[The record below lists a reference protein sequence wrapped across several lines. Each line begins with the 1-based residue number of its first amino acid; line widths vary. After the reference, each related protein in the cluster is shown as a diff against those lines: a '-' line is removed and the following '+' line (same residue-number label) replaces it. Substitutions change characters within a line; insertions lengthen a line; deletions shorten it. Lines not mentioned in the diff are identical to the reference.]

1 LKKDLSVILSCFFD
15 KLNEK
20 KLQFLVLRNSENYP
34 DLITG
39 DIDLL
44 VSNKDF
50 IQVGKLLTS
59 IFNSEGWDLYLQ
71 YKSRHV
77 FYLSFFLKNNINN
90 DRDIITFEFF
100 DGFKWHGIKYLNSNI
115 VLKNKVKVKNFYKPE
130 DLFEQLNTLI
140 FHILYSGALPDK
152 YYSRVMHVFNLNEV
166 LFREKLKNIVG
177 LLAAYYLCK
186 NLKEKNLNCNYLRYL
201 IILRLVFIEFV
212 KNPINFVYGLFTDIC
227 THINRPP
234 GIIVSI
240 NEKKISD
247 SLLQEL
253 LNHFTKY
260 HIFLPPYRYIV
271 YKNNNNLMINVKK
284 AINNGGVVF
293 GYSFLRSL
301 NMGKYIFY
309 IDRND
314 EGISVVYKNRLIKK
328 INSNDDLEKNIKKI
342 TCCMLAEYQAIK

>member
-1 LKKDLSVILSCFFD
+1 LKKDLSVILSGFFD
-15 KLNEK
+15 KLNKK

-44 VSNKDF
+44 LRKEDF
-50 IQVGKLLTS
+50 IQAGKLL
-59 IFNSEGWDLYLQ
+59 IGILNSEDWELYLK

-77 FYLSFFLKNNINN
+77 FYLSFYLKNNINN

-115 VLKNKVKVKNFYKPE
+115 VFKNKVKVKNFYKPE
-130 DLFEQLNTLI
+130 NLYEQLNTLI

-152 YYSRVMHVFNLNEV
+152 YYSRLMHVFNLNEI
-166 LFREKLKNIVG
+166 LFKEKLRNIVG
-177 LLAAYYLCK
+177 LFAAYYLCK
-186 NLKEKNLNCNYLRYL
+186 NLKEKNLNYNYLRYL
-201 IILRLVFIEFV
+201 ILLRLVFIEFV
-212 KNPINFVYGLFTDIC
+212 KNPINFVYGLFTDIY

-234 GIIVSI
+234 GIVVSI
-240 NEKKISD
+240 NEKKVSD

-253 LNHFTKY
+253 LEHFTKY

-271 YKNNNNLMINVKK
+271 YKKNKSSMINVKK

-301 NMGKYIFY
+301 NMNKNIFY
-309 IDRND
+309 IDRSD
-314 EGISVVYKNRLIKK
+314 EDILIVYKKRLIEK
-328 INSNDDLEKNIKKI
+328 INPDDSLEKNIKKI
-342 TCCMLAEYQAIK
+342 TCCILAEYQAIK